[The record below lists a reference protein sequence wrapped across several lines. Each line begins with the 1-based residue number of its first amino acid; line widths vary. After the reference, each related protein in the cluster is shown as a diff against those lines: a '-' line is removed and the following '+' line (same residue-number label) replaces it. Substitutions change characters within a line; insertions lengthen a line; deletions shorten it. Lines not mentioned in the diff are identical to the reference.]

1 MDVRGIARRTGVEPE
16 RIEMLVDLG
25 ILRPDPDGDL
35 DEQHVATA
43 RLAFAFEASGV
54 GLADVGSAIKRGE
67 LPDVRRLLLSEPV
80 GLLGRSHADVVRE
93 LGMSPGFARRVLQ
106 ALGLPD
112 VDLEAPIR
120 DDDAELLEVAAKAVA
135 EGLPEE
141 TLLVTMQVFAEH
153 LDRMAEHQRTLFRRD
168 IQDRLL
174 ATGMPRAK
182 VLEASAAIRE
192 RLVSLGYRASHLIHR
207 RLLER
212 QQFENTTEQLEMLL
226 HEIGI
231 RRRPDPEPSAI
242 VFVDLS
248 GFTALTEAEGDE
260 RAVERSSGF
269 AELVRTATSVHRGSV
284 IKLLGDGAMLRFE
297 RVRDAPVAASAIA
310 TGAADRGLPPARAGI
325 ATGPLIR
332 RDGDYFGHTVN
343 LAARICD
350 AADAGTVTAT
360 LDVAGLTPDLR
371 WIPLGRT
378 FLKGVPDPVEL
389 VRLEA
394 GA

>member
-1 MDVRGIARRTGVEPE
+1 MDVREIARRTGVELE
-16 RIEMLVDLG
+16 RIESLVELG

-35 DEQHVATA
+35 DERHVATA

-54 GLADVGSAIKRGE
+54 GLADVGSAIERGE
-67 LPDVRRLLLSEPV
+67 LPDIGRLLLSEPV

-93 LGMSPGFARRVLQ
+93 LGMPPGFARRVLH
-106 ALGLPD
+106 ALGLPE
-112 VDLEAPIR
+112 VDLEVPIR
-120 DDDAELLEVAAKAVA
+120 DDDAELLEVAARAVA

-153 LDRMAEHQRTLFRRD
+153 LDRMAEHQRTLLRRD

-174 ATGMPRAK
+174 ATGMARAQ

-212 QQFENTTEQLEMLL
+212 QQFENITAQLELLL

-248 GFTALTEAEGDE
+248 GFTAFTAAEGDD

-269 AELVRTATSVHRGSV
+269 AEVVRAATSAHRGSV

-297 RVRDAPVAASAIA
+297 RVRDAPAAASAIA

-350 AADAGTVTAT
+350 AAKAGTVTAT
-360 LDVAGLTPDLR
+360 LDVAERTPDLR

-378 FLKGVPDPVEL
+378 SLKGIPDPVEL
-389 VRLEA
+389 ARLDA